1 MLNKLQEQ
9 IRFAISRWQV
19 ILYDGLMVVI
29 AWFLAY
35 WFRFNLDTIPQHFLD
50 QAIAMLPLVALIHVG
65 MFIGF
70 GVHRGAWRITSA
82 PDVSAIVKS
91 VFFGTA
97 LIAVVIFVVARLIYV
112 PRSVFPLEAVLLI
125 GLLITSRLVYRAYHE
140 RMARSGSLER
150 VLIVGAGVA
159 GEMLAKDLRIAN
171 SVLYE
176 PVAFLDDDPNKH
188 GREIEGIQVLGSCSE
203 LPRLAQEL
211 HIELVLIAIPSAT
224 EEDMQQLVNYCEQA
238 QVSYRTLPKVQDIL
252 DGTARSRDL
261 RPVTL
266 DDLLGRDET
275 NQGNE

>member
-188 GREIEGIQVLGSCSE
+188 GREIEGIQVL
-203 LPRLAQEL
+203 L